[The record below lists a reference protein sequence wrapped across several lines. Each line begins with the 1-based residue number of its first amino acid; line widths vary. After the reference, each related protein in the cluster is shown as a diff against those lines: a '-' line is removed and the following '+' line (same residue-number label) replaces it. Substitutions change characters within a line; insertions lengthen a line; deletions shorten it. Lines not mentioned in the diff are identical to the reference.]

1 MKKNILLTASIILGT
16 CGFSAF
22 AQTEETDTL
31 EIGIEDTPD
40 FNFNQRTVVKP
51 DSVVIVE
58 DGDQFAIQVFG
69 EEGNPDY
76 QYSYQRDNNDNA
88 NENISENGW
97 DINIPVVSDM
107 MKSGKKPARFSF
119 DVGGLGFGFVDALDA
134 PANMDVKMHCS
145 YEIFIDHLL
154 GVRYRPTRQK
164 ASFLVGFGF
173 GWKNFR
179 MTGLNR
185 FVKDGNELD
194 INKYPTD
201 ADPKFSRI
209 KVFSLTIPVMFQ
221 QEFGKDFSI
230 SAGAVVNFNTHAS
243 MKTKY
248 ILNDEERT
256 YTNDNLHQRKVT
268 IDIMGQV
275 NYKCVGLYVK
285 YCPQDILDKTFA
297 PAFNSISTG
306 ITLFY

>member
-1 MKKNILLTASIILGT
+1 MKKNILLAASIILGT
-16 CGFSAF
+16 CGFSTY
-22 AQTEETDTL
+22 AQTEQTDTL
-31 EIGIEDTPD
+31 EIGIDDTE

-58 DGDQFAIQVFG
+58 DGEQFAIQIFG

-76 QYSYQRDNNDNA
+76 QYSYQRDNNDNT

-97 DINIPVVSDM
+97 DIDIPVVSDM
-107 MKSGKKPARFSF
+107 MKTDKKPSRFSF

-134 PANMDVKMHCS
+134 PANMDVKMHSS
-145 YEIFIDHLL
+145 YEIFIDHLV
-154 GVRYRPTRQK
+154 GIRYRPTRQT

-179 MTGLNR
+179 MTELNR
-185 FVKDGNELD
+185 FVKDGNTLG
-194 INKYPTD
+194 ITAYPEG

-209 KVFSLTIPVMFQ
+209 KKFSLSIPVMFQ
-221 QEFGKDFSI
+221 QELGKDFSI

-248 ILNDEERT
+248 ILDGEERT
-256 YTNDNLHQRKVT
+256 YTDDNIHQRKVT
-268 IDIMGQV
+268 VDIMGQI
-275 NYKCVGLYVK
+275 NFKEVGLYVK
-285 YCPQDILDKTFA
+285 YCPQDILDKTFG